1 MREQAQQGLTLV
13 EMLVAM
19 AIMGIVFVLVTNWQV
34 STLSI
39 STRTNAMSQRL
50 TDLTDATGYVGDRV
64 RAAIAVRDGGFTVN
78 ASSATAATN
87 SGKCDAVTPCLA
99 LLMPESDEELKGS
112 ADLSTSSGSTNIGP
126 FRTTGVRYRVYVY
139 RMEPRSILNA
149 DDRADDAWADNAT
162 NKVMVLREYRGVKA
176 SSGVTST
183 VCPEAETTAA
193 GSATV
198 SCNAMASHF
207 LTTNAFSGLQ
217 PFLVTDHLSL
227 TNASG
232 TAITPFSWSSGTR
245 TITLQFQT
253 KQSVRGNVTFLPA
266 TPYTLKVQARN
277 VAP

>member
-1 MREQAQQGLTLV
+1 MRGQTERGLTLV
-13 EMLVAM
+13 ELLIAM

-34 STLSI
+34 STLGI

-78 ASSATAATN
+78 AGSATATTN

-99 LLMPESDEELKGS
+99 LLIPESDEELKGS
-112 ADLSTSSGSTNIGP
+112 ANLSASSGSTKIGP
-126 FRTTGVRYRVYVY
+126 LRTTGVRYRVYVY
-139 RMEPRSILNA
+139 RMEPRSILNV
-149 DDRADDAWADNAT
+149 DDRMDDAWADNAA

-193 GSATV
+193 GSGTT
-198 SCNAMASHF
+198 SCDAVASHF
-207 LTTNAFSGLQ
+207 LTASAFSGLQ

-232 TAITPFSWSSGTR
+232 TALTPFAWDAGSR
-245 TITLQFQT
+245 TITLQVQT
-253 KQSVRGNVTFLPA
+253 KQSVRGNVSFLPS

-277 VAP
+277 VQ

>member
-1 MREQAQQGLTLV
+1 MQAEQGLTLV

-64 RAAIAVRDGGFTVN
+64 RAAIAVRDSGFTVN
-78 ASSATAATN
+78 ASGATAATN

-99 LLMPESDEELKGS
+99 LLIPESDEQLKGAVTLSDSS
-112 ADLSTSSGSTNIGP
+112 ATPKIGP
-126 FRTTGVRYRVYVY
+126 LSTTGVRYRVYVY

-149 DDRADDAWADNAT
+149 DDRMDDAWADDST
-162 NKVMVLREYRGVKA
+162 NKVMVLREYRGVVA
-176 SSGVTST
+176 SGSVTAT
-183 VCPEAETTAA
+183 VCPEAVTTAA
-193 GSATV
+193 GSTT
-198 SCNAMASHF
+198 SCNALATHFRTAS
-207 LTTNAFSGLQ
+207 AFSGLQ
-217 PFLVTDHLSL
+217 PYLVTDHLSL

-232 TAITPFSWSSGTR
+232 GALTPFAWDAGTR
-245 TITLQFQT
+245 TITLRFQT